1 MSRYRIAFSVE
12 ILVNTIWFTLLGTA
26 TVLFGIYKVPRYSWI
41 LSVPVLIF
49 GLVLLAGAVLYLFPR
64 RVTISDSQLIVDYG
78 LHSLHKRYNLQSI
91 LEVRFA
97 ERADEDDVKR
107 GQPTNG
113 VLDDTVV
120 ICFQDQDTLYLSL
133 SDSHGFYRE
142 IEAKI
147 GRINASKELF

>member
-78 LHSLHKRYNLQSI
+78 LHYLHKRYNLQSI

-97 ERADEDDVKR
+97 KRSDEDDVKVGSR
-107 GQPTNG
+107 RMVFSTTPWLSAFRIKIPSTCLYPILMGFIGKSRQK
-113 VLDDTVV
+113 LD
-120 ICFQDQDTLYLSL
+120 
-133 SDSHGFYRE
+133 G
-142 IEAKI
+142 
-147 GRINASKELF
+147 